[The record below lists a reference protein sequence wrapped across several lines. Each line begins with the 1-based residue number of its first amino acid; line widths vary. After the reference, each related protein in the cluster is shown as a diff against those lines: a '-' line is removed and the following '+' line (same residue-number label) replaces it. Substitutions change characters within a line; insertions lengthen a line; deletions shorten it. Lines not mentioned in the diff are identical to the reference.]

1 MAPQQ
6 EANLTTPDVIGTERV
21 KTRSE
26 RMEQHKKKCE
36 RIMQY
41 VRYGKHENGLTK
53 NERRTVRSQAKNYVF
68 DETSKSVSM

>member
-1 MAPQQ
+1 MASQQ

-36 RIMQY
+36 RLCSIFGM
-41 VRYGKHENGLTK
+41 VNTK
-53 NERRTVRSQAKNYVF
+53 M
-68 DETSKSVSM
+68 D

>member
-6 EANLTTPDVIGTERV
+6 NANLTTPDVIGTERV

-36 RIMQY
+36 RLEY
-41 VRYGKHENGLTK
+41 
-53 NERRTVRSQAKNYVF
+53 A
-68 DETSKSVSM
+68 VSSAW